1 MILVCG
7 ATGLLGGAIAER
19 LLERGAPV
27 RVLLRPSADAAP
39 LAERGAEI
47 ARGDFRDPRSL
58 EDAVADTTT
67 VVTPV
72 TAIGRALAG
81 ESVSLDAVDR
91 KGTLALVDAA
101 ERFGVDRFV
110 YVSFA
115 GVEGAPRVPITRAK
129 LAVERRLRDSPL
141 RELIVRPDAFQEVWI
156 SPLARLDW
164 EGGRLEVM
172 GRGENEVRYV
182 AVDDVARAVASLTLA
197 EDPPREVTFGGP
209 ERLTRNEVCDLIE
222 QAAGRPLE
230 RRHVSRAVLRI
241 GSRAL
246 GPVKPAL
253 ASLLGLGL
261 MLDTHLVVW
270 DDAPLRALGIEPRP
284 VSQYVREAVAGST

>member
-58 EDAVADTTT
+58 HDAVADTTT
-67 VVTPV
+67 IVSPV

-91 KGTLALVDAA
+91 KGTIALIEAA
-101 ERFGVDRFV
+101 ERYGVERFV

-115 GVEGAPRVPITRAK
+115 GVEGAPNVPITRAK
-129 LAVERRLRDSPL
+129 LAVERRLRSSRL
-141 RELIVRPDAFQEVWI
+141 REVIVRPDAFQEVWI

-172 GRGENEVRYV
+172 GRGENQVAYV
-182 AVDDVARAVASLTLA
+182 AVDDVAEAVVRLTLA
-197 EDPPREVTFGGP
+197 DDPPVQVTFGGP
-209 ERLTRNEVCDLIE
+209 QRLTRNELCDLIE
-222 QAAGRPLE
+222 EAAGRPLE
-230 RRHVSRAVLRI
+230 RRHVPRGMLRVA
-241 GSRAL
+241 SRAL
-246 GPVKPAL
+246 APVKPAL
-253 ASLLGLGL
+253 ASLMGLGL
-261 MLDTHLVVW
+261 MLDTHAADW
-270 DDAPLRALGIEPRP
+270 DDAPLRTLGIEPRAA
-284 VSQYVREAVAGST
+284 SAYVREAVAPGT

>member
-7 ATGLLGGAIAER
+7 ATGLLGGAIAEG
-19 LLERGAPV
+19 LLESGAPV

-39 LAERGAEI
+39 LAGRGAEI

-67 VVTPV
+67 VVTSV

-81 ESVSLDAVDR
+81 EKVSLDAVDR
-91 KGTLALVDAA
+91 KGTIALVEAA

-115 GVEGAPRVPITRAK
+115 GVESAPRVPLTRAK
-129 LAVERRLRDSPL
+129 LAVERRLQASRL
-141 RELIVRPDAFQEVWI
+141 RKVIVRPDAFQEVWI

-172 GRGENEVRYV
+172 GKGENEVAYV
-182 AVDDVARAVASLTLA
+182 AVEDVAKAVVRLTLA
-197 EDPPREVTFGGP
+197 DDAPDEVTFGGP
-209 ERLTRNEVCDLIE
+209 ERFTRNEICDLIE
-222 QAAGRPLE
+222 EAAGRPLE
-230 RRHVSRAVLRI
+230 RKHLPRGVLRVL
-241 GSRAL
+241 SRVLA
-246 GPVKPAL
+246 PVKPPL
-253 ASLLGLGL
+253 ASLMGLGL
-261 MLDTHLVVW
+261 MLDTHATDW
-270 DDAPLRALGIEPRP
+270 DDAPLRTLGIEPKP
-284 VSQYVREAVAGST
+284 TSEYVRQAVTRGA

>member
-7 ATGLLGGAIAER
+7 ATGLLGGAIADR

-39 LAERGAEI
+39 LAGKGAEI

-81 ESVSLDAVDR
+81 EKVSLDDVDR
-91 KGTLALVDAA
+91 KGTLALIDAA
-101 ERFGVDRFV
+101 ERFGVKRFV

-115 GVEGAPRVPITRAK
+115 GVENAPRVPLTRAK
-129 LAVERRLRDSPL
+129 LDVERRLHASRM
-141 RELIVRPDAFQEVWI
+141 RFVIVRPDAFQEVWI

-164 EGGRLEVM
+164 ENGKLEVM
-172 GRGENEVRYV
+172 GRGDNAVRYV
-182 AVDDVARAVASLTLA
+182 AVDDVAEAVARLTLA
-197 EDPPREVTFGGP
+197 DDPPGEVTFGGP
-209 ERLTRNEVCDLIE
+209 EPLTRNEVCDLIE
-222 QAAGRPLE
+222 RAVGTPLE
-230 RRHVSRAVLRI
+230 RKHVSRGMLRVA
-241 GSRAL
+241 SRAL

-253 ASLLGLGL
+253 ASLMGLGL
-261 MLDTHLVVW
+261 MLDTLPASW
-270 DDAPLRALGIEPRP
+270 NDAPLRTLGIEPRP
-284 VSQYVREAVAGST
+284 ASEYVREAVGRGA